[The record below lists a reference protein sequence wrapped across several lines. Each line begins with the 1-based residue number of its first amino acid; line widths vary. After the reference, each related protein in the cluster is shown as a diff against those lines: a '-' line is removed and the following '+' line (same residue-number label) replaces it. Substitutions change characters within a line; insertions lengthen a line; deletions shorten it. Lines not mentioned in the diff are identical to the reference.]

1 MFLFLGGGE
10 NSALRIDGARI
21 KNWFLLT
28 RSHPFFA
35 PLALIGALGPKNL
48 YIGDITG
55 RKHFLHKVRHV
66 SRLWALG
73 IFSAST
79 SAQTLT
85 TDDGIVSLSNI
96 DHLDLRNCNRVSP
109 AAICRVVQCSPSMDW
124 LYFYECKHLVPM
136 DIVFGRLH
144 QNVDGILKSHKE
156 LMRNL
161 LEWVENQKQVPREV
175 FDVSGVE
182 PPNSDSE
189 SDSDQGTYRSSSSE
203 DYF

>member
-10 NSALRIDGARI
+10 NSALRIEGARI
-21 KNWFLLT
+21 KNGFLLT

-109 AAICRVVQCSPSMDW
+109 AAICRVVQCSPTLIYLSFWDCA
-124 LYFYECKHLVPM
+124 LLTY
-136 DIVFGRLH
+136 DIVFFHLYE
-144 QNVDGILKSHKE
+144 NVEGIIRSRKE
-156 LMRNL
+156 LMRNTFDFMD
-161 LEWVENQKQVPREV
+161 EPRRVPQEV
-175 FDVSGVE
+175 CDELGIQLPE
-182 PPNSDSE
+182 PE
-189 SDSDQGTYRSSSSE
+189 SDY
-203 DYF
+203 